1 MSNNTTP
8 PRNIIGD
15 AIRGALIGLVE
26 TIPGVSGGTV
36 ALIVGIYEDL
46 LESGNSAI
54 HAVRTLIT
62 GPDRVTGFT
71 TNMRAVQWRLLIPV
85 LLGMLTA
92 VFTLAGPVSSAVEN
106 HPEITRALFLGM
118 VLSSVWVPLKLAGP
132 GFAARDALFVVG
144 SALFTFLLL
153 GLPATQLEPTGWM
166 IVLAAAIAVSAL
178 LLPGLS
184 GSFLLLTVGLYQPT
198 LQAVDDRNFGYL
210 GLFMVGAVIG
220 LVVIV
225 KVLKVLLSRWHRQ
238 TMMVLAGL
246 MLGALRT
253 LWPWQEDEG
262 RGLLAPGDNWLILTG
277 IALLGMIVVTATLV
291 IDHRL
296 QQRALART
304 QGHGRDNGNDNGNGN
319 GNDNSR
325 QPQPMPWDQPQP
337 PTPSQPWDQPQHHAP
352 SQPWDRIV
360 NQPSTGTGFAP
371 DAAPR
376 STATPAAPPHMPW
389 ENPAQQQPLL
399 PGSPPSQR
407 RAAAPGTAPDD
418 ASTTQLPRVTD
429 NDTPR

>member
-15 AIRGALIGLVE
+15 VIRGALIGLVE

-62 GPDRVTGFT
+62 GPDRVAGFT

-144 SALFTFLLL
+144 SAVFTFLLL

-225 KVLKVLLSRWHRQ
+225 KILKVLLSRWHRQ

-253 LWPWQEDEG
+253 LWPWQENEG

-277 IALLGMIVVTATLV
+277 ITLLGMIVVTATLV

-304 QGHGRDNGNDNGNGN
+304 QALGNNNETGATGHGNSGHDSDGTGRGHGGHAPGSANRTNDAHPQNQHNQQRFPWEPAEHNGNNG
-319 GNDNSR
+319 R
-325 QPQPMPWDQPQP
+325 QPQPMPWDQPQ
-337 PTPSQPWDQPQHHAP
+337 AP
-352 SQPWDRIV
+352 SQ
-360 NQPSTGTGFAP
+360 
-371 DAAPR
+371 
-376 STATPAAPPHMPW
+376 
-389 ENPAQQQPLL
+389 QPLM
-399 PGSPPSQR
+399 PGSPSPQR
-407 RAAAPGTAPDD
+407 GSAAPGTAPDD

-429 NDTPR
+429 SDAPR